1 MSANRTCVEGS
12 APKRL
17 LRASDTRLAWLGVS
31 LALLVWAAPL
41 SGQAFSQDP
50 VILGQAVSPLD
61 MSVGRS
67 IPMTTRATIQRVS
80 VANPG
85 VADVVIITERE
96 LVLNAL
102 DSGVTDLIIW
112 LTDGTKV
119 HYRVSVHSPTDRQQV
134 LLQVRIAEA
143 DRDVL
148 RELGFSFLWSDQH
161 SRAGTGNFATTDPN
175 PDGSI
180 PIRDTGQF
188 ATILSVNEIDNLIGM
203 LEIQEQSGRFRILAE
218 PNLIAANGEEAS
230 FLAGGELPVPVAQS
244 STASGVPTI
253 TIQYREF
260 GIRLKFV
267 PEILSEELVKLKI
280 EPEVSNLDYGNAV
293 TIAGFQIPALRT
305 RRASTTLD
313 LMQGQTLAIAGLLTS
328 QTESVNTGIPLLKDI
343 PILGLLFSS
352 QRYQRNETELLVLVT
367 PVVMDPMR
375 APTPPPLPGEGE

>member
-1 MSANRTCVEGS
+1 
-12 APKRL
+12 
-17 LRASDTRLAWLGVS
+17 LRASDTRLAWLGVG

-102 DSGVTDLIIW
+102 DSGVTDLLIW

-134 LLQVRIAEA
+134 LLQVTIAEA
-143 DRDVL
+143 DRDLL

-161 SRAGTGNFATTDPN
+161 SRGGTGNFAATDPN

-188 ATILSVNEIDNLIGM
+188 ATILSVNEIDNLIGL

-230 FLAGGELPVPVAQS
+230 FLAGGELPVPVAQTN
-244 STASGVPTI
+244 TASGVPTI
-253 TIQYREF
+253 TIEYREF

-267 PEILSEELVKLKI
+267 PEILSDELVKLKI
-280 EPEVSNLDYGNAV
+280 EPEVSNLDFGNAV

-305 RRASTTLD
+305 RRAATTLD
-313 LMQGQTLAIAGLLTS
+313 LIQGQTLAIAGLLTT
-328 QTESVNTGIPLLKDI
+328 QTEAVNTGIPLLKDI

-352 QRYQRNETELLVLVT
+352 QRYQRFETELLILVT
-367 PVVMDPMR
+367 PTVLDPMQ
-375 APTPPPLPGEGE
+375 PPPPPPLPGEGE